1 MLGSYSAAFERIE
14 HRLEEFDVQAMRG
27 DSEAEHDIERLIE
40 MRRQVGK
47 LRRALAAHRSALVAL
62 TYPELEA
69 LGDYASG
76 ERYQSLLRRFESTV
90 QEARDAREAI
100 VGSFDVL
107 IARGGQRTNEIMKVL
122 TLASVILLPGR
133 ADRRRHGNELQGRP
147 VRRPEH
153 VLGRPGSDR
162 ADRADHDRA
171 REALAVDLNDASA
184 WRLELA
190 RRYIEPYR
198 ERAAI
203 AVLGGSVA
211 QGVADRWSD
220 IDTILYWDEIDR
232 DWLETPR
239 AGADGDRFTWVE
251 HYPGNA
257 CLEQY
262 RFGTV
267 KADVAHVRLGWLD
280 ELIDGTL
287 SGESF
292 DTTSLDVL
300 RGVQESIVLFG
311 EERYEPIRA
320 RVLDYPDSLR
330 RAMVEANLKVTPS
343 WIYDGMGRD
352 RGDLVVFYEYV
363 LATMR
368 YVVGILAG
376 LNRVYIAPE
385 KLKRVGA
392 VVGRMELTPPD
403 AAARLDALLDL
414 PREQVRAELDDLV
427 GATLDLVEEHLPD
440 VDTTRARR
448 LWSLPAEPS
457 EGGGGPPPPPS
468 QAD

>member
-1 MLGSYSAAFERIE
+1 ME
-14 HRLEEFDVQAMRG
+14 
-27 DSEAEHDIERLIE
+27 
-40 MRRQVGK
+40 
-47 LRRALAAHRSALVAL
+47 
-62 TYPELEA
+62 
-69 LGDYASG
+69 
-76 ERYQSLLRRFESTV
+76 
-90 QEARDAREAI
+90 
-100 VGSFDVL
+100 
-107 IARGGQRTNEIMKVL
+107 
-122 TLASVILLPGR
+122 
-133 ADRRRHGNELQGRP
+133 
-147 VRRPEH
+147 
-153 VLGRPGSDR
+153 
-162 ADRADHDRA
+162 
-171 REALAVDLNDASA
+171 VDLNDASA

-190 RRYIEPYR
+190 RSFIEPYR
-198 ERAAI
+198 ERADI

-220 IDTILYWDEIDR
+220 IDTLVYWDAIDQ

-239 AGADGDRFTWVE
+239 AAADGVRFTWVE

-300 RGVQESIVLFG
+300 RGVEEAIVLFG

-320 RVLDYPDSLR
+320 RVLDYPDALR
-330 RAMVEANLKVTPS
+330 RAMVEAHLKLTPS

-368 YVVGILAG
+368 NVVGILAG
-376 LNRVYIAPE
+376 INRVYVAPE

-403 AAARLDALLDL
+403 AAARLDALLEL

-427 GATLDLVEEHLPD
+427 AATLDLVEEHLPD
-440 VDTTRARR
+440 VDTTRARE

-457 EGGGGPPPPPS
+457 DAPVTTSGGRRPTRSRP
-468 QAD
+468 D

>member
-1 MLGSYSAAFERIE
+1 L
-14 HRLEEFDVQAMRG
+14 
-27 DSEAEHDIERLIE
+27 
-40 MRRQVGK
+40 
-47 LRRALAAHRSALVAL
+47 
-62 TYPELEA
+62 
-69 LGDYASG
+69 
-76 ERYQSLLRRFESTV
+76 
-90 QEARDAREAI
+90 
-100 VGSFDVL
+100 
-107 IARGGQRTNEIMKVL
+107 
-122 TLASVILLPGR
+122 
-133 ADRRRHGNELQGRP
+133 
-147 VRRPEH
+147 
-153 VLGRPGSDR
+153 
-162 ADRADHDRA
+162 
-171 REALAVDLNDASA
+171 DLNDASV

-190 RRYIEPYR
+190 RRFIEPYR

-220 IDTILYWDEIDR
+220 IDTIVYWDEIDR
-232 DWLETPR
+232 DWLETPH
-239 AGADGDRFTWVE
+239 AATGGTRFTWVE

-287 SGESF
+287 SAESF

-320 RVLDYPDSLR
+320 RVLEYPDALR
-330 RAMVEANLKVTPS
+330 RAMVEANLNLTPS

-368 YVVGILAG
+368 SVVGILAG
-376 LNRVYIAPE
+376 LNRVYVAPE

-392 VVGRMELTPPD
+392 VVGRMTLTPPE
-403 AAARLDALLDL
+403 AASRLDGLLEL

-427 GATLDLVEEHLPD
+427 GATLDLVEKHMPE

-457 EGGGGPPPPPS
+457 DAPAS
-468 QAD
+468 

>member
-1 MLGSYSAAFERIE
+1 M
-14 HRLEEFDVQAMRG
+14 
-27 DSEAEHDIERLIE
+27 
-40 MRRQVGK
+40 
-47 LRRALAAHRSALVAL
+47 
-62 TYPELEA
+62 
-69 LGDYASG
+69 
-76 ERYQSLLRRFESTV
+76 
-90 QEARDAREAI
+90 
-100 VGSFDVL
+100 
-107 IARGGQRTNEIMKVL
+107 
-122 TLASVILLPGR
+122 
-133 ADRRRHGNELQGRP
+133 
-147 VRRPEH
+147 
-153 VLGRPGSDR
+153 
-162 ADRADHDRA
+162 
-171 REALAVDLNDASA
+171 DLNDHSA

-190 RRYIEPYR
+190 RRYIQPYGD
-198 ERAAI
+198 RAPI

-220 IDTILYWDEIDR
+220 IDTIVYWDEIDR

-239 AGADGDRFTWVE
+239 AAADGDRFTWVE

-311 EERYEPIRA
+311 EERYEPIRS

-343 WIYDGMGRD
+343 WIYEGMGRD

-376 LNRVYIAPE
+376 LNRVYLAPE

-392 VVGRMELTPPD
+392 VVGRMELTPAN
-403 AAARLDALLDL
+403 AAVRLDALLDL

-427 GATLDLVEEHLPD
+427 GATLDLVEAHLPD

-448 LWSLPAEPS
+448 LWLLPAEPS
-457 EGGGGPPPPPS
+457 EGGGGQSPPPS
-468 QAD
+468 QPD

>member
-1 MLGSYSAAFERIE
+1 
-14 HRLEEFDVQAMRG
+14 
-27 DSEAEHDIERLIE
+27 
-40 MRRQVGK
+40 
-47 LRRALAAHRSALVAL
+47 
-62 TYPELEA
+62 
-69 LGDYASG
+69 
-76 ERYQSLLRRFESTV
+76 
-90 QEARDAREAI
+90 
-100 VGSFDVL
+100 
-107 IARGGQRTNEIMKVL
+107 
-122 TLASVILLPGR
+122 
-133 ADRRRHGNELQGRP
+133 
-147 VRRPEH
+147 
-153 VLGRPGSDR
+153 
-162 ADRADHDRA
+162 
-171 REALAVDLNDASA
+171 
-184 WRLELA
+184 
-190 RRYIEPYR
+190 
-198 ERAAI
+198 
-203 AVLGGSVA
+203 VLGGSVA

-220 IDTILYWDEIDR
+220 IDTIVYWDEIDK

-239 AGADGDRFTWVE
+239 AGPEGNRFTWVE

-311 EERYEPIRA
+311 GARYEPIRA

-330 RAMVEANLKVTPS
+330 RAMVEANLQLTPS

-368 YVVGILAG
+368 SVVGILAG
-376 LNRVYIAPE
+376 LNRVYVAPE
-385 KLKRVGA
+385 KLKRVG
-392 VVGRMELTPPD
+392 VVVERMELAPPN

-427 GATLDLVEEHLPD
+427 ETTLDLVEEHLPD

-448 LWSLPAEPS
+448 LWSLLAEPS
-457 EGGGGPPPPPS
+457 DAPPG
-468 QAD
+468 

>member
-1 MLGSYSAAFERIE
+1 
-14 HRLEEFDVQAMRG
+14 
-27 DSEAEHDIERLIE
+27 
-40 MRRQVGK
+40 MRRS
-47 LRRALAAHRSALVAL
+47 RRPPAYDRTHGR
-62 TYPELEA
+62 
-69 LGDYASG
+69 
-76 ERYQSLLRRFESTV
+76 
-90 QEARDAREAI
+90 
-100 VGSFDVL
+100 
-107 IARGGQRTNEIMKVL
+107 ARGRGQRRN
-122 TLASVILLPGR
+122 A
-133 ADRRRHGNELQGRP
+133 
-147 VRRPEH
+147 
-153 VLGRPGSDR
+153 
-162 ADRADHDRA
+162 
-171 REALAVDLNDASA
+171 LNDHSV

-190 RRYIEPYR
+190 RRYIRPYE

-211 QGVADRWSD
+211 QGVADHWSD
-220 IDTILYWDEIDR
+220 IDTVVYWDAIGR

-239 AGADGDRFTWVE
+239 AAEGGARFAWLE

-300 RGVQESIVLFG
+300 RGVRESIVLFG
-311 EERYEPIRA
+311 EERYEPLRA
-320 RVLDYPDSLR
+320 RTLDFPDSLR
-330 RAMVEANLKVTPS
+330 RALVEAHLSFTPS

-363 LATMR
+363 LGTMR
-368 YVVGILAG
+368 NIVGVLAG
-376 LNRVYIAPE
+376 LNRVYVAPE

-392 VVGRMELTPPD
+392 VVSRMELTPPE

-414 PREQVRAELDDLV
+414 PRERVRPELDDLV
-427 GATLDLVEEHLPD
+427 RATLDLVDVHLPE
-440 VDTTRARR
+440 VDTARARER
-448 LWSLPAEPS
+448 WSQPAEPS
-457 EGGGGPPPPPS
+457 RR
-468 QAD
+468 A